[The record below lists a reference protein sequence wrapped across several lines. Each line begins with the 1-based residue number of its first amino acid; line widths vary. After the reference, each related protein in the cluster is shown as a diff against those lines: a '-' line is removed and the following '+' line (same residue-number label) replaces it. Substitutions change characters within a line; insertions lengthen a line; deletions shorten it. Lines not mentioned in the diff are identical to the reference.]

1 MNKLTLE
8 NKIHAALKNN
18 MKEIVYLVWLCDA
31 KIDVSDVGNKVT
43 IIAGSE
49 FKARTIESALYKEI
63 EKVICE
69 AIGFEPEIDYAYN
82 DGVIGKTFSVY
93 KDKTPQKRLDE
104 MKELLEC
111 IITVIYE
118 KSEDVT
124 KRYVANEMRSGCVLS
139 VDNNIASFDFNYLD
153 LLKVVKKE
161 LSNDIITALMEVLD
175 TDDIKLRFMYCGIE
189 YEEYK

>member
-1 MNKLTLE
+1 MKKSTLE
-8 NKIHAALKNN
+8 NKIHEALKNN
-18 MKEIVYLVWLCDA
+18 MKEIVYLVWLSDA

-63 EKVICE
+63 EEAICE
-69 AIGFEPEIDYAYN
+69 ATGFEPEIDYAYN

-111 IITVIYE
+111 IITIIYE
-118 KSEDVT
+118 KSDDVT

-139 VDNNIASFDFNYLD
+139 VDNNIAYFDFNYLD
-153 LLKVVKKE
+153 LLKVVRKE
-161 LSNDIITALMEVLD
+161 LSNDIIAALKEVLD
-175 TDDIKLRFMYCGIE
+175 TDDIKLRFMYCSIE

>member
-1 MNKLTLE
+1 ML
-8 NKIHAALKNN
+8 
-18 MKEIVYLVWLCDA
+18 WLSDA
-31 KIDVSDVGNKVT
+31 KIDISDVGNKVT

-63 EKVICE
+63 EKAVCE
-69 AIGFEPEIDYAYN
+69 VTGFEHEIDYVYQ

-93 KDKTPQKRLDE
+93 EDKTPKKRLDE
-104 MKELLEC
+104 MQELLEC
-111 IITVIYE
+111 VITFIYE
-118 KSEDVT
+118 NSEDVT
-124 KRYVANEMRSGCVLS
+124 KRYIANEMRSGCVLS
-139 VDNNIASFDFNYLD
+139 VDNSIAYFDFNYLD

-175 TDDIKLRFMYCGIE
+175 TDNIDLRFMYCSIE